1 MDRRALKPAIEPLS
15 QRTWQTIETRVFA
28 QLEQPTRPPAPSV
41 GRPTLA
47 LGVAGLALAAS
58 LLALLQNVVWRP
70 HQQQTAPAK
79 PAAALVAPAAPLQAP
94 HFVTTSGPVEVRLGD
109 SRVRI
114 AEHSDVR
121 VEGSDD
127 EGWRVLLEQGEVSC
141 EVAPREGRPP
151 FVVSAGD
158 VAVRVVGTRFDVT
171 RRAGDTRV
179 QVEASHVQ
187 VEHAGVTVLIGPGQ
201 SWPASAA
208 PGRTR
213 RPPPAAAPSP
223 AQSALSGRPERPDPQ
238 REFERATQLES
249 SDPAQSLAIYQRLS
263 RGRGPWA
270 ANSLYARSRLLL
282 DGGQS
287 DAARTLLLRYL
298 HENPAGANAADAR
311 RLLQSLAPSAP
322 TVH

>member
-1 MDRRALKPAIEPLS
+1 VRGGRPLAARSRRPHGCDADGHEEPDLARSSRAERSRPGGRHPGALPGRGGELNMDRRALKPAIEPLS

-127 EGWRVLLEQGEVSC
+127 EGWRVLLEQGEV
-141 EVAPREGRPP
+141 
-151 FVVSAGD
+151 
-158 VAVRVVGTRFDVT
+158 
-171 RRAGDTRV
+171 
-179 QVEASHVQ
+179 
-187 VEHAGVTVLIGPGQ
+187 
-201 SWPASAA
+201 
-208 PGRTR
+208 
-213 RPPPAAAPSP
+213 
-223 AQSALSGRPERPDPQ
+223 
-238 REFERATQLES
+238 
-249 SDPAQSLAIYQRLS
+249 
-263 RGRGPWA
+263 
-270 ANSLYARSRLLL
+270 
-282 DGGQS
+282 
-287 DAARTLLLRYL
+287 
-298 HENPAGANAADAR
+298 
-311 RLLQSLAPSAP
+311 
-322 TVH
+322 